1 MSDETMNN
9 NQNSNEEPPKS
20 RMNLNDAARKMTGGN
35 KTAGII
41 IAVCMIVI
49 GILIFAAPLIVGLG
63 IGYLV
68 TIGFIVYG
76 IFQIMAYVKTP
87 ADYRNGWTI
96 ANGIIFTLLGLLIL
110 VQALGTPLGNLNM
123 LSTFSFI
130 IGFFALFGG
139 ITQLSSY
146 GAFKKAGEPGAG
158 WILASGIINLI
169 LGILIICAPI
179 AGWFTM
185 EWIFAIYLIVG
196 GIALFAEACSGKLAH
211 KK

>member
-1 MSDETMNN
+1 MCIRDS
-9 NQNSNEEPPKS
+9 
-20 RMNLNDAARKMTGGN
+20 
-35 KTAGII
+35 KTAGIV
-41 IAVCMIVI
+41 IAICMVVL
-49 GILIFAAPLIVGLG
+49 GILIFAAPLIMGLG
-63 IGYLV
+63 IAYLV
-68 TIGFIVYG
+68 TIGFIAYG
-76 IFQIMAYVKTP
+76 IFEIVAYVRTP

-96 ANGIIFTLLGLLIL
+96 ANGIIFTLLGIMIL
-110 VQALGTPLGNLNM
+110 AEALGGQYGKINM
-123 LSTFSFI
+123 ISTFSFI

-139 ITQLSSY
+139 ITQISSY

-158 WILASGIINLI
+158 WILASGIINLV

-196 GIALFAEACSGKLAH
+196 GVALFAEACSGKLAY

>member
-9 NQNSNEEPPKS
+9 NQDPNEEPPKT
-20 RMNLNDAARKMTGGN
+20 RMNLNDAAKKMTGGN

-41 IAVCMIVI
+41 IAVCMVIV
-49 GILIFAAPLIVGLG
+49 GILIFVAPLIVGLG

-68 TIGFIVYG
+68 TIGFIVFG
-76 IFQIMAYVKTP
+76 IFQIIAYTRTP
-87 ADYRNGWTI
+87 AEYRNGWTL
-96 ANGIIFTLLGLLIL
+96 ANGIIFTLLGVLIL
-110 VQALGTPLGNLNM
+110 AQALGGPMGQLNM

-139 ITQLSSY
+139 ITQISSY

-169 LGILIICAPI
+169 LGVLIICAPI

-196 GIALFAEACSGKLAH
+196 GIALFAEACSGKLGY